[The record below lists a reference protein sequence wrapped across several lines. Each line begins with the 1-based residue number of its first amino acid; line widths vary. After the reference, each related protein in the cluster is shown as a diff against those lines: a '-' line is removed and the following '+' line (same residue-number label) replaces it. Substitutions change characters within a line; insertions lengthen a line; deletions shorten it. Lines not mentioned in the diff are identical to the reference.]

1 MKVCLAISTL
11 AVAIVSIVRVR
22 GDDGDGGQQQQDNL
36 NLFSQGTSTSGKTI
50 SSTNTKTSKG
60 IKSAK
65 KSKKKNGSL
74 QPSGTPTNSP
84 TDDDTICPREPS
96 LDPSIV
102 WKLEPLPGVHPPPE
116 DIAYAPICA
125 NPVAR
130 DILYE
135 SLPLLRLAA
144 AQNVIGNEKTQ
155 DSLDATRKI
164 IVQSGNLSDQIHNV
178 NYNHFSVGGDYV
190 ETLLMLLRTNSFA
203 AFTLTTDSTNNGFE
217 QPGFEVKSYDP
228 DPNPVNPSL
237 YLRAMRNFS
246 GGQGHRVNFQF
257 DSGLTKVH
265 SWQAYDDILGV
276 IVATDQDM
284 PEKLEYYATSL
295 LYNIFSF
302 AEAVHGALHAIDY
315 LLTTGFQVASR
326 DFIGIGT
333 NTWATYFTR
342 GVPYK
347 YNDIMRDIIS
357 PPTQPLNGTD
367 PSKGGQVEFIISA
380 VSGESGCKY

>member
-1 MKVCLAISTL
+1 M
-11 AVAIVSIVRVR
+11 
-22 GDDGDGGQQQQDNL
+22 
-36 NLFSQGTSTSGKTI
+36 
-50 SSTNTKTSKG
+50 
-60 IKSAK
+60 
-65 KSKKKNGSL
+65 
-74 QPSGTPTNSP
+74 
-84 TDDDTICPREPS
+84 
-96 LDPSIV
+96 
-102 WKLEPLPGVHPPPE
+102 HPPPE

-130 DILYE
+130 DIIDE
-135 SLPLLRLAA
+135 SVPLLRLAA
-144 AQNVIGNEKTQ
+144 AQNVIGKEKTQ

-164 IVQSGNLSDQIHNV
+164 VVQEGNLSDQIHNV

-203 AFTLTTDSTNNGFE
+203 AFTLTTDSTNTGFE

-284 PEKLEYYATSL
+284 PEKLLNIMPRPFCTTFSAL
-295 LYNIFSF
+295 LRLSM
-302 AEAVHGALHAIDY
+302 VLSMQ
-315 LLTTGFQVASR
+315 LTT
-326 DFIGIGT
+326 
-333 NTWATYFTR
+333 Y
-342 GVPYK
+342 
-347 YNDIMRDIIS
+347 
-357 PPTQPLNGTD
+357 
-367 PSKGGQVEFIISA
+367 
-380 VSGESGCKY
+380 